1 MALSEGE
8 RAMMHD
14 VSTIETNTAE
24 PSRTVSHGVKSLVV
38 LGLLGSV
45 SAVLGLVTIG
55 PSNDPVG
62 MGAAHA
68 SPAPP
73 PLATTLLS
81 ATEFEPGLGI
91 PDHLSDTL

>member
-1 MALSEGE
+1 
-8 RAMMHD
+8 MMHD

-24 PSRTVSHGVKSLVV
+24 PSRTVSHGLKSLVV

-68 SPAPP
+68 SPRHA
-73 PLATTLLS
+73 
-81 ATEFEPGLGI
+81 EEPR
-91 PDHLSDTL
+91 DTDRTGYPARRAAFRCRRRAAHDL